1 MERLIY
7 SIILGYFILGGIGF
21 YLINRKKER
30 DVARKSYTKFGVY
43 FIIIN
48 ILFFSITV
56 QTVVFSYLAILI
68 VAVGCF
74 ELSRLFVSAKF
85 QHKLFFVLSL
95 LVYFTLSAGVLMFSW
110 ADNNLI
116 LLTFLVLSIF
126 DSFSQISGQ
135 LFGQTKIMPG
145 ISPNKT
151 WGGVVGGTV
160 ISLLSAFLLKNLF
173 RGTNPELFL
182 FAFGTLFFAFA
193 GDILASLYKRK
204 FRVKDY
210 SNWIPGHGG
219 FLDRFD
225 SLIAGGA
232 WAAIAI
238 PILGIKKKKKKYH
251 GKYCSTIICI
261 FNRNWLVT
269 DF

>member
-7 SIILGYFILGGIGF
+7 GIILIYFILGGIGF

-56 QTVVFSYLAILI
+56 QAAVFSYLAILI
-68 VAVGCF
+68 VAVGSF

-95 LVYFTLSAGVLMFSW
+95 LVYFILSAGFIVFSL
-110 ADNNLI
+110 ANDNLI
-116 LLTFLVLSIF
+116 LLTFLILSIF

-135 LFGQTKIMPG
+135 LFGKTKIMPG

-151 WGGVVGGTV
+151 LGGVVGGTV

-173 RGTNPELFL
+173 VGSIAGLFI
-182 FAFGTLFFAFA
+182 FTIGTLFFAFA
-193 GDILASLYKRK
+193 GDMLSSLFKRK
-204 FRVKDY
+204 YKVKDF
-210 SNWIPGHGG
+210 NNIIPGHGG

-232 WAAIAI
+232 WAALAI
-238 PILGIKKKKKKYH
+238 PVLGI
-251 GKYCSTIICI
+251 
-261 FNRNWLVT
+261 
-269 DF
+269 

>member
-68 VAVGCF
+68 VAVGSF
-74 ELSRLFVSAKF
+74 ELSRLFVAAKF
-85 QHKLFFVLSL
+85 QHKLFFGLSL
-95 LVYFTLSAGVLMFSW
+95 VVYLALSAGLIVFSR
-110 ADNNLI
+110 ADRNLI
-116 LLTFLVLSIF
+116 LLTFLILSIF
-126 DSFSQISGQ
+126 DSFSQITGQ
-135 LFGQTKIMPG
+135 LFGKTKIMPA

-225 SLIAGGA
+225 SLIASGA
-232 WAAIAI
+232 WAALAI
-238 PILGIKKKKKKYH
+238 PVLGI
-251 GKYCSTIICI
+251 
-261 FNRNWLVT
+261 
-269 DF
+269 

>member
-21 YLINRKKER
+21 YLINKKKER

-48 ILFFSITV
+48 ILFFSITI
-56 QTVVFSYLAILI
+56 QTVAFSYLAILI
-68 VAVGCF
+68 VAVGSF
-74 ELSRLFVSAKF
+74 ELSRLFVYAKF
-85 QHKLFFVLSL
+85 QHKLFFALSL
-95 LVYFTLSAGVLMFSW
+95 LVYLALSAGLIVFSR
-110 ADNNLI
+110 ADRHLI
-116 LLTFLVLSIF
+116 LLTFLILSIF
-126 DSFSQISGQ
+126 DSFSQILGQ
-135 LFGQTKIMPG
+135 LFGKTKIMPA

-151 WGGVVGGTV
+151 LGGVVGGTV

-173 RGTNPELFL
+173 RGSNSELFL
-182 FAFGTLFFAFA
+182 FAFGVVFFAFA

-204 FRVKDY
+204 FGVKDY

-232 WAAIAI
+232 WAALTI
-238 PILGIKKKKKKYH
+238 PVLGI
-251 GKYCSTIICI
+251 
-261 FNRNWLVT
+261 
-269 DF
+269 

>member
-7 SIILGYFILGGIGF
+7 GIILIYFILGGIGF

-56 QTVVFSYLAILI
+56 QAAIFSYLAILI
-68 VAVGCF
+68 VAVGSF

-95 LVYFTLSAGVLMFSW
+95 LVYFILSAGFIVFSL
-110 ADNNLI
+110 ADRNLI
-116 LLTFLVLSIF
+116 LLTFLILSIF

-135 LFGQTKIMPG
+135 LFGKTKIMPS

-151 WGGVVGGTV
+151 LGGVAGGTV
-160 ISLLSAFLLKNLF
+160 ISLLSAFLLKKLF
-173 RGTNPELFL
+173 LGTNSELFL
-182 FAFGTLFFAFA
+182 FALGAVFFAFA

-232 WAAIAI
+232 WAALAV
-238 PILGIKKKKKKYH
+238 PVLGI
-251 GKYCSTIICI
+251 
-261 FNRNWLVT
+261 
-269 DF
+269 